1 MCGMNI
7 AQLFSPV
14 EKIVGL
20 EIAQGVISAV
30 LLERNKK
37 GVLRMVKKSVAV
49 PAGAMRNGALLDK
62 NLLVAT
68 LESFRQNNKDLFKSK
83 YIILVLPPAFVYT
96 DILKFPPL
104 GQEQIDESVKLNLSS
119 KTLFPLGIEEI
130 YYDWQNA
137 ASHDHYHR
145 EILLSFAPKENIRRY
160 LEACEEAGLEPL
172 AFETPPFAL
181 SRALENFKEKTGL
194 VIRLMDEGVELA
206 IIAKNELRFS
216 RFVQMPAVETLDAF
230 KEFVKNE
237 AYKAVNFY
245 AIENAHEEAIT
256 SAVIISYFAQK
267 KDVADHLAQQ
277 LGISVEN
284 AHVVSGGELEDAY
297 AAAYGAAQRG
307 LIRRED
313 DTLISLMP
321 IGTEETYRKRRF
333 LSYVSLWSDI
343 VNTTAVLLIVLFSG
357 MWFFLNATAKKT
369 NAQLTQSNAASAV
382 GAQIAELEKA
392 AAHFNDVVAN
402 ITTATQTIRPWSSF
416 ARAIASTLEYDNI
429 TVRAISLPSY
439 GGEITVSATAATRD
453 AAILFRKALEKNE
466 LYEDVRMSPLGVLEK
481 ENIALTISLTMKPQQ
496 P

>member
-145 EILLSFAPKENIRRY
+145 EILLSFAPKQNIQHY
-160 LEACEEAGLEPL
+160 LQACEEAGLEPL
-172 AFETPPFAL
+172 AFETPPLAL

-216 RFVQMPAVETLDAF
+216 RFVKMPAVETLDAF

-245 AIENAHEEAIT
+245 A
-256 SAVIISYFAQK
+256 
-267 KDVADHLAQQ
+267 
-277 LGISVEN
+277 VEN

-382 GAQIAELEKA
+382 GAQIAELENA